1 MKPNTIQPASY
12 PFSPLKPNASVAV
25 PLAVALPRK
34 TAVLTPLDVYDGT
47 TGTLGSAT
55 SVSTSASASPR
66 NEAMAS
72 GWRTVGHVLL
82 ASLVGVP
89 VGLMAGEWSWRERP
103 NSLAKKLA
111 ENKQGFLGIVKTPL
125 SEEQLKNIGKIGGL
139 ASTYCEVSPT
149 ILDEIRTLLQEKE
162 LEAFTL
168 HELERLL
175 EVDESKLQTRQII
188 TENVMVVTEE
198 SPKRFLTWLR
208 KSEKELRKME
218 SAWLQKIEKD
228 LPNMEVSGQLLSQAA
243 RQSKWV
249 AGGVA
254 GGIIGAGMLLLTLW
268 HPKSNKATPVL
279 PPASASDGKEVE
291 SDPLPTEPLLP
302 SEITTEAGSI
312 QTVEER
318 PTTET
323 VQAFW
328 EKQRKH

>member
-1 MKPNTIQPASY
+1 M
-12 PFSPLKPNASVAV
+12 AV

-34 TAVLTPLDVYDGT
+34 TAVLTSLDAYD
-47 TGTLGSAT
+47 
-55 SVSTSASASPR
+55 VSTSGGAAFPSATPLPSE
-66 NEAMAS
+66 EAGSS

-103 NSLAKKLA
+103 HTLAKKLE
-111 ENKQGFLGIVKTPL
+111 ENKQAFLKMVKTPL
-125 SEEQLKNIGKIGGL
+125 SEKQLQNIGQIGGL
-139 ASTYCEVSPT
+139 ASTYNELVAKYKNQDSLQLELPNVSGDSGQFVKNIVRLFAHWDSQAFDLHRMEQSIET
-149 ILDEIRTLLQEKE
+149 HHSQKQVFGLFGDGSLQNTLIMKE
-162 LEAFTL
+162 EAPVGWF
-168 HELERLL
+168 
-175 EVDESKLQTRQII
+175 
-188 TENVMVVTEE
+188 N
-198 SPKRFLTWLR
+198 WLR
-208 KSEKELRKME
+208 ISEKELM
-218 SAWLQKIEKD
+218 SIDIL
-228 LPNMEVSGQLLSQAA
+228 GQLSQAA